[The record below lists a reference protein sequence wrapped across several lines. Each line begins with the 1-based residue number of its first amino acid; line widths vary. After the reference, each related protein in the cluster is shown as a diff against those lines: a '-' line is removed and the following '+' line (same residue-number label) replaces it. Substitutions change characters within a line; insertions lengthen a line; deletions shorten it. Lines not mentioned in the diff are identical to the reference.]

1 MLISF
6 YYLLHISDSIND
18 CGPCWVFWQYPIERL
33 CGMLLPLVHSKLYP
47 YQNLTNNITLMEK
60 FNHLNFILSPQKIS
74 NTTLNIHSKN
84 KFFTMDNEV
93 AELYT
98 PSVNYKLKVHELK
111 ALKHFYSQLLNV
123 KKKNILVSI
132 TLFYYILL

>member
-6 YYLLHISDSIND
+6 HYLLHISDSIND

-47 YQNLTNNITLMEK
+47 YQNLTNNITLLEK
-60 FNHLNFILSPQKIS
+60 FNHLNFISLSQKITS
-74 NTTLNIHSKN
+74 TLKTHSKN
-84 KFFTMDNEV
+84 KIFTLDNEI
-93 AELYT
+93 EEFYT
-98 PSVNYKLKVHELK
+98 PSSNYKLKVHELK
-111 ALKHFYSQLLNV
+111 ALKHFYSQLFNK

-132 TLFYYILL
+132 IFIYILL